1 MEVGRYFITQ
11 IYYTGKTFLI
21 LLILWCIIDLILL
34 QYQAQENSNMHAVR
48 SVLDFQVIIILQ
60 GVFVFV
66 KLES

>member
-11 IYYTGKTFLI
+11 IYYTGKTYLI